1 VKSNGLAGRVAVVT
15 GAGRGLG
22 RAMSAALAAE
32 GVRVALLSRSEEQL
46 ASTAAEIRKAGGE
59 AAAFV
64 TDVTSEEQ
72 VRRAEEAVL
81 ARFGK
86 VNILINNAGQ
96 NIRRPVTELSLDEWH
111 AVMDTNVTSA
121 YLMCHAFVPHM
132 KGQGYGRVLNVAST
146 MAWISLPGRTA
157 YSGSKSAL
165 LGFTRSLALELA
177 AEGITVNSIS
187 PGLFE
192 TELARPI
199 TENPE
204 LRAHF
209 LAQIPVN
216 RPGNPEEIGA
226 LAVYLCSELAGY
238 VTGTD
243 ILIDGG
249 WTAR

>member
-1 VKSNGLAGRVAVVT
+1 MIT

-22 RAMSAALAAE
+22 KAMAVALAGE
-32 GVRVALLSRSEEQL
+32 GVRVALVARSQDEL
-46 ASTAAEIRKAGGE
+46 RRTAAEITRAGGD
-59 AAAFV
+59 AAAFI

-72 VRRAEEAVL
+72 VRRAKDGVL
-81 ARFGK
+81 ARFGT
-86 VNILINNAGQ
+86 VNILINNAGL
-96 NIRRPVTELSLDEWH
+96 NIRRPVTELSLDEWR

-121 YLMCHAFVPHM
+121 YLMSHAFVPHM
-132 KGQGYGRVLNVAST
+132 KGQGYGRVLNIAST

-177 AEGITVNSIS
+177 PEAITVNSIS

-199 TENPE
+199 TENAG
-204 LRAHF
+204 LRAQF
-209 LAQIPVN
+209 LANIPLN

>member
-1 VKSNGLAGRVAVVT
+1 MIT

-22 RAMSAALAAE
+22 KAMAVALAGE
-32 GVRVALLSRSEEQL
+32 GVRVALVARSQDEL
-46 ASTAAEIRKAGGE
+46 RRTAAEITRAGGD
-59 AAAFV
+59 AAAFI

-72 VRRAEEAVL
+72 VRRAKDGVL
-81 ARFGK
+81 ARFGT
-86 VNILINNAGQ
+86 VNILINNAGL
-96 NIRRPVTELSLDEWH
+96 NIRRPVTELSLEEWR

-121 YLMCHAFVPHM
+121 YLMSHAFVPHM
-132 KGQGYGRVLNVAST
+132 KGQGYGRVLNIAST

-177 AEGITVNSIS
+177 PEAITVNSIS

-199 TENPE
+199 TENAG
-204 LRAHF
+204 LRAQF
-209 LAQIPVN
+209 LANIPLN

>member
-1 VKSNGLAGRVAVVT
+1 MSSNGLRGKVAVIT

-22 RAMSAALAAE
+22 KAMAVALASQGA
-32 GVRVALLSRSEEQL
+32 RIALLSRSLDEL
-46 ASTAAEIRKAGGE
+46 ARTAAEITAAGGE
-59 AAAFV
+59 AAVFP
-64 TDVTSEEQ
+64 TDVASQEQ
-72 VRRAEEAVL
+72 VRHTEAAVL
-81 ARFGK
+81 ARFGA
-86 VNILINNAGQ
+86 VNILINNAGL
-96 NIRRPVTELSLDEWH
+96 NIRRHVTELSLDEWR

-121 YLMCHAFVPHM
+121 YLMCHTFVPHM
-132 KGQGYGRVLNVAST
+132 KGKGYGRVLNVAST

-177 AEGITVNSIS
+177 PEHITVNSIS

-204 LRAHF
+204 LRAQF
-209 LAQIPVN
+209 LAQIPLN
-216 RPGNPEEIGA
+216 RPGNPEELGA
-226 LAVYLCSELAGY
+226 LAVFLCSEPAAY
-238 VTGTD
+238 ITGTD

>member
-1 VKSNGLAGRVAVVT
+1 VNPNGLEGRVAVIT

-22 RAMSAALAAE
+22 KAMACALAAE
-32 GVRVALLSRSEEQL
+32 GVRVALLARSEEEL
-46 ASTAAEIRKAGGE
+46 TRTAAEITAAGGQ
-59 AAAFV
+59 AAVFP

-72 VRRAEEAVL
+72 VRRAQAGVL
-81 ARFGK
+81 ARFGA
-86 VNILINNAGQ
+86 VNILINNAGL
-96 NIRRPVTELSLDEWH
+96 NIRRHVTELSLDEWR
-111 AVMDTNVTSA
+111 AVLDTNVTSA
-121 YLMCHAFVPHM
+121 YLMCHYFVPHM
-132 KGQGYGRVLNVAST
+132 KGKGYGRVLNVAST

-177 AEGITVNSIS
+177 PERITVNTIS

-204 LRAHF
+204 LRAQF
-209 LAQIPVN
+209 LAQIPLD
-216 RPGNPEEIGA
+216 RPGNPEELGA
-226 LAVYLCSELAGY
+226 LAVYLCSGLAAY
-238 VTGTD
+238 ITGTD

>member
-1 VKSNGLAGRVAVVT
+1 MRADGLEGKVAVIT

-22 RAMSAALAAE
+22 KAMAAALAAE
-32 GVRVALLSRSEEQL
+32 GVRVALLSRSGEQL
-46 ASTAAEIRKAGGE
+46 ASTAAEIAKTSGE

-72 VRRAEEAVL
+72 VRRTEAAVL

-86 VNILINNAGQ
+86 VNILVNNAGM
-96 NIRRPVTELSLDEWH
+96 NIRRPVTELALDEWR
-111 AVMDTNVTSA
+111 AVMDTNVTAA

-132 KGQGYGRVLNVAST
+132 KRQGYGRVLNVAST
-146 MAWISLPGRTA
+146 MAWVSLPGRTA

-165 LGFTRSLALELA
+165 LGFTRSLALEVA
-177 AEGITVNSIS
+177 SEGITVNSIS

-199 TENPE
+199 TGNPE
-204 LRAHF
+204 LRAQF
-209 LAQIPVN
+209 LSQIPLN

-226 LAVYLCSELAGY
+226 LAVYLCSPLAAY
-238 VTGTD
+238 ITGTD